1 MGRFH
6 HERADSW
13 DARDVSGTDD
23 VGHCALSLASA
34 RRTSGAVAQLFDMKL
49 RALRR
54 DRAANVGPERF
65 LAERVFEDCLE
76 RIALMERKFERALL
90 IGCLD
95 AEWATRLRSVTQEV
109 EVRDPGPLLAA
120 CAHGKQV
127 IEDSW
132 EPPLD
137 SFDIV
142 AAVGTLDT
150 VNDLP
155 LALRLILCSMRSDG
169 LIIGALSGGETL
181 RQLRSAMRAA
191 DAVIGVASAHV
202 HPRIE
207 ASAISPL
214 LIDAGFVKPV
224 VDVERVQVS
233 YPSLERLVFDLRA
246 MGATNVLQSKSPA
259 LSRAQRSAAIR
270 AFAEAGDGD
279 RTTETFEI
287 LHFAAWSPPKRMTP
301 R

>member
-6 HERADSW
+6 H
-13 DARDVSGTDD
+13 ARSDD
-23 VGHCALSLASA
+23 EDTRRLKAGGACHSSLSPATA
-34 RRTSGAVAQLFDMKL
+34 RRTSAAVTELFAMKL

-65 LAERVFEDCLE
+65 LAERVFEDCLD
-76 RIALMERKFERALL
+76 RIVLMKRKFERALL

-95 AEWATRLRSVTQEV
+95 PEWPSRLRSVAEKV
-109 EVRDPGPLLAA
+109 EVRDPGPSFATRA
-120 CAHGKQV
+120 RGEPIV
-127 IEDSW
+127 EDEW
-132 EPPLD
+132 EPPLEAYD
-137 SFDIV
+137 LVV
-142 AAVGTLDT
+142 ALGTLDT

-155 LALRLILCSMRSDG
+155 LALRLIFSSMRSDA
-169 LIIGALSGGETL
+169 LIIGALSGGDTL

-191 DAVIGVASAHV
+191 DMVLGPVAAAHV

-207 ASAISPL
+207 ASALSPL

-233 YPSLERLVFDLRA
+233 YPSLERLVSDLRA
-246 MGATNVLQSKSPA
+246 MGATNLLNSRSPP
-259 LSRAQRSAAIR
+259 LTRAQRSAAAR
-270 AFAEAGDGD
+270 SFAESGDGS

-287 LHFAAWSPPKRMTP
+287 LHFAAWSAPIRMMP